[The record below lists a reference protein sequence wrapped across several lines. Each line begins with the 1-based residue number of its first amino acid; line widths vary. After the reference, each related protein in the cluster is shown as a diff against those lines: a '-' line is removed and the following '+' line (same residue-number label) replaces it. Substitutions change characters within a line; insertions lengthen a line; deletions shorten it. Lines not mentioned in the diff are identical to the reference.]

1 MRSKISSMMVLVALV
16 LSIGIMPLGAGKG
29 DYTSDLVVQVVQGT
43 EVFIDGYSHGS
54 IRDSIGI
61 GELIMRDMAS
71 LGSAIEDAFDKWI
84 Y

>member
-43 EVFIDGYSHGS
+43 EVFIDGYSHGK
-54 IRDSIGI
+54 IG
-61 GELIMRDMAS
+61 RAHV
-71 LGSAIEDAFDKWI
+71 
-84 Y
+84 